1 MKGCG
6 GSMKRLIGK
15 FVPQSL
21 QNWVLRRK
29 DEDGLRQA
37 STVKFTVDNLIS
49 GSDVRLGEIL
59 NNRET
64 QSAWEKAEPQFRRFE
79 VPDGTGGV
87 NPGDRRA
94 LYYLVS
100 HFRPGR
106 MLEVGTH
113 IGASTMHA
121 ASAISSYA
129 GSGNNEVRLTT
140 VDIGDVNDP
149 VSKPWLQYGT
159 RYSPADLVNELG
171 LGKMVRFITS
181 PSLQFMADCKERF
194 DFIFLDGDHAAKTV
208 YQEVAAALRLLNP
221 MGVILLHD
229 YFTDLRPL
237 WSNGIVLAG
246 PFMGVRRIRDEG
258 VPVRVI
264 PLGQLPWPTKLGSN
278 VTSLALL
285 VKDAA

>member
-1 MKGCG
+1 
-6 GSMKRLIGK
+6 MKRLIGK

-37 STVKFTVDNLIS
+37 STAEFTVENLIS
-49 GSDVRLGEIL
+49 GADVRLAEIL
-59 NNRET
+59 DNRET
-64 QSAWEKAEPQFRRFE
+64 LSAWEKAEPQFRKFG

-121 ASAISSYA
+121 ASAISTFGRSD
-129 GSGNNEVRLTT
+129 GGEERLIT

-159 RYSPADLVNELG
+159 RYSPAELVKELG
-171 LGKMVRFITS
+171 LSKLVRFVRS
-181 PSLQFMADCKERF
+181 PSLDFMERCEQRF
-194 DFIFLDGDHAAKTV
+194 DFIFLDGDHAARTV
-208 YQEVAAALRLLNP
+208 YLEVAAALRLLNP
-221 MGVILLHD
+221 RGVILLHD
-229 YFTDLRPL
+229 YFPDLRPL
-237 WSNGIVLAG
+237 WSNNKLLAG
-246 PFMGVRRIRDEG
+246 PFLGVRRIREEG

-264 PLGQLPWPTKLGSN
+264 PLGGLPWPTKLGSN

>member
-1 MKGCG
+1 
-6 GSMKRLIGK
+6 MKRLIGK

-21 QNWVLRRK
+21 QNWALRRK
-29 DEDGLRQA
+29 DEDGLRQVP
-37 STVKFTVDNLIS
+37 TVKFTVDNLIS
-49 GSDVRLGEIL
+49 GSAVRLEEIWKK
-59 NNRET
+59 RET
-64 QSAWEKAEPQFRRFE
+64 QSAWEKAEPLIRKFG

-100 HFRPGR
+100 HFQPGR

-121 ASAISSYA
+121 ASAISTF
-129 GSGNNEVRLTT
+129 GSSEGGDEEKLIT

-159 RYSPADLVNELG
+159 RYSPAELIKELG
-171 LGKMVRFITS
+171 LSKLVRFVKS
-181 PSLQFMADCKERF
+181 PSLDFMEKCEQRF

-208 YQEVAAALRLLNP
+208 YREVSAALKLLNP
-221 MGVILLHD
+221 GGVILLHD
-229 YFTDLRPL
+229 YFNDLKPL
-237 WSNGIVLAG
+237 WSNNILLAG
-246 PFMGVRRIRDEG
+246 PYLGVRRIREEG

>member
-1 MKGCG
+1 MLKQ
-6 GSMKRLIGK
+6 LIRK
-15 FVPQSL
+15 LVPQSL
-21 QNWVLRRK
+21 QNRVLQRK
-29 DEDGLRQA
+29 DEEGLSQVA
-37 STVKFTVDNLIS
+37 TVNFSVENLIPAAKVS
-49 GSDVRLGEIL
+49 LDQIVTA
-59 NNRET
+59 RET
-64 QSAWEKAEPQFRRFE
+64 DELWKKVEPQFREFG

-121 ASAISSYA
+121 VSAISASA
-129 GSGNNEVRLTT
+129 DPGSGEERLIT
-140 VDIGDVNDP
+140 VDIGNVNDP
-149 VSKPWLQYGT
+149 VSKPWLKYGT
-159 RYSPADLVNELG
+159 RFSPAELVTELG
-171 LGKMVRFITS
+171 LSRLVRFVTS
-181 PSLQFMADCKERF
+181 PSLEFMAKCKERF

-208 YQEVAAALRLLNP
+208 YREVSAALSLLNP
-221 MGVILLHD
+221 NGVILLHD
-229 YFTDLRPL
+229 YFPDLKPL
-237 WSNGIVLAG
+237 WSNGKVLAG
-246 PFMGVRRIRDEG
+246 PFLGVQRIRQEG

-285 VKDAA
+285 VRDAA

>member
-1 MKGCG
+1 
-6 GSMKRLIGK
+6 MKRLIGK

-221 MGVILLHD
+221 RGVILLHD

>member
-1 MKGCG
+1 
-6 GSMKRLIGK
+6 MKRLIGK

-21 QNWVLRRK
+21 QNWALRRK
-29 DEDGLRQA
+29 DEDGLRQVP
-37 STVKFTVDNLIS
+37 TVKFTVDNLIS
-49 GSDVRLGEIL
+49 GSAVRLEEIWKK
-59 NNRET
+59 RET
-64 QSAWEKAEPQFRRFE
+64 QSAWEKAEPLIRKFG

-94 LYYLVS
+94 LFYLVS
-100 HFRPGR
+100 HFQPGR

-121 ASAISSYA
+121 ASAISTF
-129 GSGNNEVRLTT
+129 GSSEGGDEEKLIT

-159 RYSPADLVNELG
+159 RYSPAELIKELG
-171 LGKMVRFITS
+171 LSKLVRFVKS
-181 PSLQFMADCKERF
+181 PSLDFMEKCEQRF

-208 YQEVAAALRLLNP
+208 YREVSAALKLLNP
-221 MGVILLHD
+221 GGVILLHD
-229 YFTDLRPL
+229 YFNDLKPL
-237 WSNGIVLAG
+237 WSNNILLAG
-246 PFMGVRRIRDEG
+246 PYLGVRRIREEG